1 MAIIVGKTEGEDA
14 LFSGTPNN
22 PQAGARP
29 VGWNVLE
36 PQNVP
41 ALVELDTTGRPI
53 RIVTPDGQGVGGSG
67 SVAVQQAKPFNH
79 TLIDFQF
86 PDAATGWS
94 TGANHSVS
102 YDAANK
108 GLRIRGSGVS
118 GTNIITTKTLP
129 RTLSPS
135 QVQRVAVKF
144 RSNTP
149 GLQAGM
155 YVQFGDGTTWSSVVN
170 TANLFEIPNSDTPEW
185 HWAVF
190 NTSEDSAWAT
200 LPTITQMR
208 FRTNGQSAPFL
219 NDVTISRVVI
229 NPQTV
234 SPVCW
239 TFDDGWD
246 TARTI
251 GLPMLRDA
259 GMVGTVFLPA
269 AGAPGVASN
278 RRLSAEQCREL
289 EAAGWAICLD
299 GTDDDSV
306 MTAAASPEAAMGKFL
321 NGQLLGTGLGT
332 SRTNLN
338 YLCYPNGSAWATGS
352 PVQIAS
358 ATSNGTTTV
367 TLGAA
372 ATIANGSAY
381 YAANAPDGTTVVTG
395 GTNVTSITVSN
406 PIPAGTIAA
415 AAVDLS
421 SQFSYS
427 ALTARLASAGVRG
440 ARLTGFG
447 DASVIEGLLNPLA
460 IAAVGFTGTN
470 LNSATTLLTR
480 LKNRG
485 VAIIPYI
492 HETMED
498 PVGWTP
504 STNNASINVYRS
516 FQQGIVDLI
525 KSWRDAGEVEVM
537 TFPAMVERYRN

>member
-1 MAIIVGKTEGEDA
+1 MASINSKRRAIKTG
-14 LFSGTPNN
+14 
-22 PQAGARP
+22 
-29 VGWNVLE
+29 
-36 PQNVP
+36 P
-41 ALVELDTTGRPI
+41 ASS
-53 RIVTPDGQGVGGSG
+53 SG
-67 SVAVQQAKPFNH
+67 SAPVAARQTRPFNH

-94 TGANHSVS
+94 TGSNHSVS

-129 RTLSPS
+129 RALTPS

-149 GLQAGM
+149 GLQAGI
-155 YVQFGDGTTWSSVVN
+155 YVQFGDGATWSSVSASVN
-170 TANLFEIPNSDTPEW
+170 LCQISSSDTPDW

-190 NTSEDSAWAT
+190 NTSEDASWAN

-208 FRTNGQSAPFL
+208 FRTNTQSAPFL
-219 NDVTISRVVI
+219 NDLTIARVVI
-229 NPQTV
+229 NPQTI

-246 TARTI
+246 TAYTI
-251 GLPMLRDA
+251 GLPMLRAA

-278 RRLSAEQCREL
+278 RRLTNAMLREL

-321 NGQLLGTGLGT
+321 NGQLLGTGIGT
-332 SRTNLN
+332 SRANLN
-338 YLCYPNGSAWATGS
+338 YLCYPNGSAWTTGS
-352 PVQIAS
+352 PVQVAS

-395 GTNVTSITVSN
+395 GTNVTSIAVSN
-406 PIPAGTIAA
+406 AIPAGTVAA

-421 SQFSYS
+421 SPFSYT
-427 ALTARLASAGVRG
+427 ALTSRLSSAGVRG
-440 ARLTGFG
+440 ARLTGSG
-447 DASVIEGLLNPLA
+447 DDSLIEGLLNPLTVSG
-460 IAAVGFTGTN
+460 IGFTGAN
-470 LNSATTLLTR
+470 LTAATASLTK
-480 LKNRG
+480 LKNSGR
-485 VAIIPYI
+485 VIAPYI

-498 PVGWTP
+498 PAGWTP

-516 FQQGIVDLI
+516 FQQGLVDLI
-525 KSWRDAGEVEVM
+525 KIWRDAGEVEVM
-537 TFPAMVERYRN
+537 TFPEMVERYRI

>member
-1 MAIIVGKTEGEDA
+1 MNVTMKVNRHGGAAGLLAAGQTYDLAEDLA
-14 LFSGTPNN
+14 RSLVT
-22 PQAGARP
+22 AGYATYVSAPTQPDFRP
-29 VGWNVLE
+29 DVSS
-36 PQNVP
+36 P
-41 ALVELDTTGRPI
+41 
-53 RIVTPDGQGVGGSG
+53 GGSG

-86 PDAATGWS
+86 SDAATGWS
-94 TGANHSVS
+94 TGANHAVS
-102 YDAANK
+102 YDAQNR

-118 GTNIITTKTLP
+118 GTNIITAKTLP
-129 RTLSPS
+129 RTLTPS

-149 GLQAGM
+149 GLQAGL
-155 YVQFGDGTTWSSVVN
+155 YLQFGDGTTWSSINASV
-170 TANLFEIPNSDTPEW
+170 NLFQIPNSDTPEW

-219 NDVTISRVVI
+219 NDVTIAKVVI
-229 NPQTV
+229 NPQAI

-246 TARTI
+246 TAYTI
-251 GLPMLRDA
+251 GLPMLRAA

-278 RRLSAEQCREL
+278 RRLTNAMLREL

-299 GTDDDSV
+299 GTDDDSA

-321 NGQLLGTGLGT
+321 NGQLIATGIGT
-332 SRTNLN
+332 SRSNLN
-338 YLCYPNGSAWATGS
+338 YLCYPNGSAWTTGS

-406 PIPAGTIAA
+406 PIPAGTVAA

-421 SQFSYS
+421 SPFSYA
-427 ALTARLASAGVRG
+427 ALTSRLSSAGVRG
-440 ARLTGFG
+440 ARLTGSG
-447 DASVIEGLLNPLA
+447 DDSLVEGLLNPLTVSG
-460 IAAVGFTGTN
+460 IGFTAAN
-470 LNSATTLLTR
+470 LAGATASLTK
-480 LKNRG
+480 LKNSGR
-485 VAIIPYI
+485 VIAPYI

-504 STNNASINVYRS
+504 STNNFSINVYRS
-516 FQQGIVDLI
+516 FQQGLVDLVR
-525 KSWRDAGEVEVM
+525 SWVAAGEAEVM
-537 TFPAMVERYRN
+537 TFPAMIERYRN